1 MGDIRAAGSDG
12 GKQNIPEKCA
22 MRAAIITSS
31 DSGYAGERE
40 DRSGPLIREILEEG
54 GYEVVH
60 SILLPDE
67 RKLLAEEMA
76 RIADEGLAEL
86 ILTTGGTGFSPRDC
100 MPEATMDAAERM
112 VPGIPEAMRAYSMTI
127 TNRAMLSRAA
137 AGIRKS
143 TLIVNLPGKSGVHPS
158 GPCARAGD
166 PDRPRVELREN
177 ITDRKTVLAVR
188 AVFVCL

>member
-1 MGDIRAAGSDG
+1 MG
-12 GKQNIPEKCA
+12 K

-40 DRSGPLIREILEEG
+40 DKSGPLIREILEAN

-67 RKLLAEEMA
+67 RELLAKEMA

-86 ILTTGGTGFSPRDC
+86 VLTTGGTGFSPRDC
-100 MPEATMDAAERM
+100 MPEATMDVAERA
-112 VPGIPEAMRAYSMTI
+112 VPGIPEAIRAYSMTI
-127 TNRAMLSRAA
+127 TPRAMLSRAA

-143 TLIVNLPGKSGVHPS
+143 TLIINLPGSPKAVRESLEYMLPALSHGLEILTGQAS
-158 GPCARAGD
+158 DCAR
-166 PDRPRVELREN
+166 R
-177 ITDRKTVLAVR
+177 
-188 AVFVCL
+188 